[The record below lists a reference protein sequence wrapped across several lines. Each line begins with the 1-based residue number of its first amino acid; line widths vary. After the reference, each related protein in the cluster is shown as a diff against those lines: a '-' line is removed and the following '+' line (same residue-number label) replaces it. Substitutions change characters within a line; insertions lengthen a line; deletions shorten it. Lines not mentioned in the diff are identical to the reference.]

1 MTTTEIKQ
9 NPFREYTELFYFED
23 IPADQQEEVRE
34 NYDHL
39 GEDDFL
45 ARPWLFV
52 PMGKYAGYYHMSD
65 FLVWGTP
72 WTGLRPAEYSGFS
85 GYHNSP
91 LGFDSYNGTTEPLAL
106 LIKIS
111 PDNDRYFLA
120 WSNELP
126 PAPECLI
133 EDRHGRYIPQ
143 LFTEAYGQHLTPE
156 TASKL
161 KEELE
166 ICRKGPDEGFYWECW
181 EEIENYSE
189 LEIDGQGYI
198 LHQDQDLWAI
208 PQGFDPEPLFD
219 LQQE

>member
-9 NPFREYTELFYFED
+9 NPFREYTEFYFFSD
-23 IPADQQEEVRE
+23 IPADQQQEVRE
-34 NYDHL
+34 DYEHL
-39 GEDDFL
+39 QESEFF
-45 ARPWLFV
+45 ARSWVFV
-52 PMGKYAGYYHMSD
+52 PMGKDTGYYHISD
-65 FLVWGTP
+65 FLAWDTP
-72 WTGLRPAEYSGFS
+72 WMGERPTAFLGFS
-85 GYHNSP
+85 GYNAGSP
-91 LGFDSYNGTTEPLAL
+91 TL

-111 PDNDRYFLA
+111 PDADRYFLA

-126 PAPECLI
+126 PEPECLI